1 MNSTETED
9 TPQNFDQ
16 AHDEKTEVLTA
27 FDRWLQINHSA
38 LLTRQSYERSVR
50 FFWDFLSLYHGKSI
64 TKMDIVAVTM
74 TDMRA
79 FLAYRSENRASHTT
93 NAQSLSGL
101 KTFYRFLIQQ
111 GHTLSWSLHR
121 LRRPRL
127 PRTLPRPLD
136 QSQLDP
142 LMAPPLLHHA
152 SWIEWRN
159 YSAMVLL
166 YATGL
171 RIQEVLNINWG
182 DWGKDAGLSVVSKGD
197 KARIVPVLPIALNA
211 VNTYWQKN
219 PWGAKNGAE
228 TPLFLGEKGGR
239 LQASILQKSL
249 RAMRLAFG
257 LPDHVTPHSF
267 RHSFA
272 SHLLDGGASLRDVQ
286 ELLGHSSVRAT
297 QKYTQTT
304 QKRLQEL
311 YQSAHPSMTNSIQKK
326 PSDGVIVGTDSG
338 TADGAGDGALTGTA
352 DGANA

>member
-1 MNSTETED
+1 MDLICSTSLILADGDGLGEVTEVIKA
-9 TPQNFDQ
+9 FDQ
-16 AHDEKTEVLTA
+16 
-27 FDRWLQINHSA
+27 WLQVNHSSV
-38 LLTRQSYERSVR
+38 LTRQSYGRSVR
-50 FFWDFLSLYHGKSI
+50 FFWNFLSMYHGKPI
-64 TKMDIVAVTM
+64 TKADLVAVTM

-79 FLAYRSENRASHTT
+79 FLAYRSENSVSHVT

-136 QSQLDP
+136 HAQLDP
-142 LMAPPLLHHA
+142 LMTAPAVDAP
-152 SWIEWRN
+152 WIEWRN

-182 DWGKDAGLSVVSKGD
+182 DWGKEAGLSVVSKGD
-197 KARIVPVLPIALNA
+197 KPRIIPILPAAISA
-211 VNTYWQKN
+211 VTIYWEKN
-219 PWGAKNGAE
+219 PWGAMHGPE

-239 LQASILQKSL
+239 LQASILQKAL

-257 LPDHVTPHSF
+257 MPDHVTPHSF

-272 SHLLDGGASLRDVQ
+272 SHLLDGGVSLRDVQ

-297 QKYTQTT
+297 QRYTQTT
-304 QKRLQEL
+304 QRRLQEL
-311 YQSAHPSMTNSIQKK
+311 YQSAHPSINKNPKIQKDK
-326 PSDGVIVGTDSG
+326 SDE
-338 TADGAGDGALTGTA
+338 
-352 DGANA
+352 